1 MRLMLRTQD
10 GHRASLN
17 ENRTLKKLSIS
28 QQAEII
34 LELSLANAGIG

>member
-1 MRLMLRTQD
+1 MGTEQ
-10 GHRASLN
+10 SLN
-17 ENRTLKKLSIS
+17 ENRTLKKLSTS